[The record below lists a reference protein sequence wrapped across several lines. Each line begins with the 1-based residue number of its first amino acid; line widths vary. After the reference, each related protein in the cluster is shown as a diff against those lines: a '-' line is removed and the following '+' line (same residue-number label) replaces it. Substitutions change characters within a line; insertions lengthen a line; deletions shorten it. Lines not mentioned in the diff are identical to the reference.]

1 MARTVCT
8 YGTLNLNDG
17 VTWFLLPGFDPG
29 VELLTYDEY
38 NGFDRTVKQVNVTE
52 AHLIPMKVP
61 LRIEAADTAGL
72 YAARDAL
79 NTLIDAGEQVLRH
92 GAVAYNCAHCPRIH
106 IVHDELVDVCHAAFI
121 DWSPLRYP
129 GSS

>member
-17 VTWFLLPGFDPG
+17 VTWFLLRGFDPG
-29 VELLTYDEY
+29 VELLTYDEHSGY
-38 NGFDRTVKQVNVTE
+38 DQTVKQINATE
-52 AHLIPMKVP
+52 AHLIPMTVP
-61 LRIEAADTAGL
+61 LRVEAADTAGL

-79 NTLIDAGEQVLRH
+79 NTLIDAGEQTLVH
-92 GAVAYNCAHCPRIH
+92 GVTSYACAHSPRIR
-106 IVHDELVDVCHAAFI
+106 IVHDELVDTCHAAFI